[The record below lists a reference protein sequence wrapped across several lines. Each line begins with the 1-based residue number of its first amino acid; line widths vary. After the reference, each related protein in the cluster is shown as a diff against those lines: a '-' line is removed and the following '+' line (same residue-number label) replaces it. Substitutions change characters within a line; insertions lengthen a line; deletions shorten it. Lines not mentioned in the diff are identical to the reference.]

1 MPRSVLAQR
10 CLDLVVRGDVESGF
24 AALNR
29 ARGVSGVR
37 GEGVE
42 THESFRG
49 AQGQHAN
56 MCVGEGERE
65 RESVCVCERERERV
79 CVCKKKKDAQ
89 NK

>member
-1 MPRSVLAQR
+1 
-10 CLDLVVRGDVESGF
+10 
-24 AALNR
+24 
-29 ARGVSGVR
+29 VR

-65 RESVCVCERERERV
+65 RESVCERERERESV
-79 CVCKKKKDAQ
+79 CVCKKKKDGQ

>member
-1 MPRSVLAQR
+1 MLDRIKERMPRSVLAQR

-42 THESFRG
+42 THESLVRG

-65 RESVCVCERERERV
+65 RERER
-79 CVCKKKKDAQ
+79 Q
-89 NK
+89 Y

>member
-1 MPRSVLAQR
+1 MLDRIKERMPRSVLPQR

-49 AQGQHAN
+49 EQGHHAN

-65 RESVCVCERERERV
+65 RERER
-79 CVCKKKKDAQ
+79 Q
-89 NK
+89 Y

>member
-1 MPRSVLAQR
+1 MLAQR

-42 THESFRG
+42 THESFRVGQG
-49 AQGQHAN
+49 AHAY
-56 MCVGEGERE
+56 MCVGERE
-65 RESVCVCERERERV
+65 RERERRSTCITYKRNMSV
-79 CVCKKKKDAQ
+79 
-89 NK
+89 